1 MASTNCLAGCIGG
14 FLRER
19 LDLPGPAGDQ
29 GESFAPWCWV
39 QLGEG
44 ASKITVGNESFSG
57 DPNTAIVKSMEVGW
71 VDTPSIK
78 VEIVDEAG
86 GTLGAVADA
95 VRKCVKDVGVGGEMF
110 FQWGWVI
117 SDCRSSKPRIVS
129 SRTFRCII
137 LEFEVNYSEG
147 KIKYIIEGAAK
158 DKPYEVERRDEIVGD
173 DKYPAD
179 IEQAI
184 QKLCSE
190 NPSCSVRYMERQ
202 PDGQL
207 KDVKFEWA
215 RVKDPPKATWQ
226 TDNLS
231 RISIIMKWL
240 GAFRIKDGK
249 CDKGIIPFFSP
260 DKPDELILL
269 KDPMPGP
276 GEAVGRRGGGFGTY
290 IVNGGK
296 CSSVIEFTPKVNIL
310 GKINSFGAGG
320 DTSGPNKSTNQ
331 FVEDKRC
338 DHQKK
343 QGPNAGTQMQATI
356 TQQAFDSYG
365 VKVANDENLKSEIA
379 HNKAGMLKARHGL
392 VEADLKILGDPRGNF
407 TRPCPGLPVSVVVI
421 NPFHLRGKRCG
432 DWLAYPG
439 CNEIFSNANWLVEGV
454 NHTISPGTYTTTLKL
469 TLAEN
474 TDFSIS
480 SMEPIGGVDSG
491 GVPWKGGCE

>member
-1 MASTNCLAGCIGG
+1 MASANCLAGCISG
-14 FLRER
+14 FLRSS

-39 QLGEG
+39 QLGAG
-44 ASKITVGNESFSG
+44 ASKITVGNESFGG
-57 DPNTAIVKSMEVGW
+57 DPNTAIIKSMEVGW

-86 GTLGAVADA
+86 GTLGVVADA
-95 VRKCVKDVGVGGEMF
+95 VRKCVKDVGQESDLI

-117 SDCRSSKPRIVS
+117 SDCKSSKPRIVS

-137 LEFEVNYSEG
+137 IEFEVSYSEG
-147 KIKYIIEGAAK
+147 KIKYVIEGAAK
-158 DKPYEVERRDEIVGD
+158 DKPYELEKRDETVGD
-173 DKYPAD
+173 DEYPAD

-184 QKLCSE
+184 QRLCSE
-190 NPSCSVRYMERQ
+190 NPACTVRYMELQ
-202 PDGQL
+202 PDGKL

-240 GAFRIKDGK
+240 GPFRVKDGK

-260 DKPDELILL
+260 DKPDELVLL

-276 GEAVGRRGGGFGTY
+276 GESLGREGSFGTY

-310 GKINSFGAGG
+310 GKFNSVGAGG

-338 DHQKK
+338 ENQKK
-343 QGPNAGTQMQATI
+343 HGPNSGTQMQATI

-365 VKVANDENLKSEIA
+365 VKVANDENLKSEMA
-379 HNKAGMLKARHGL
+379 HNKAGMLKARHGGI
-392 VEADLKILGDPRGNF
+392 EADLKILGDPRGDF
-407 TRPCPGLPVSVVVI
+407 TSPVFGKPISVVVI
-421 NPFHLRGKRCG
+421 NPFHLRGKGCG

-439 CNEIFSNANWLVEGV
+439 CNEIFSNRNYLIEGI
-454 NHTISPGTYTTTLKL
+454 NHTISPGTYTTTIKLKL
-469 TLAEN
+469 A
-474 TDFSIS
+474 DHSVDIS
-480 SMEPIGGVDSG
+480 SMDPIGGVDSG
-491 GVPWKGGCE
+491 GRPWKNNCE